1 MKPPRITPPKLTP
14 PRLTPPRLKRPTL
27 PTLDWRKALSAPAAV
42 SSTLSDSLISGVGG
56 AFDTGFGL
64 LRDTIGGVPFF
75 GTTASS
81 ELYDHS
87 KIDEKHYFLIPDDRT
102 EDGFSLLVT
111 RCLPAGVPPINDL
124 PKRRLLHLPSREAL
138 PMLEHILLREAR
150 ERAQVETVPSNA
162 FSNNLNA
169 MIDEIDSVDSKVF
182 AGLLTV
188 GGLVALANPLAG
200 AALAAH
206 AIIPSV
212 GLIAA
217 RYGLRAASRT
227 ATNLELSREIKR
239 AEKEVTT
246 QFRSSETFSLL
257 NPVLHHVSA
266 PAPLDMWMVE
276 GERFAFET
284 DATEFGD
291 DDIRRLVELTLQA
304 LADCGVEER
313 ALAHALE
320 VAEIVSGGRDA

>member
-1 MKPPRITPPKLTP
+1 MKLPRITPPKLTP
-14 PRLTPPRLKRPTL
+14 PRLKRPAL

-42 SSTLSDSLISGVGG
+42 SSSLSDSLISGVGG

-102 EDGFSLLVT
+102 EDGFSLLIT

-124 PKRRLLHLPSREAL
+124 PKRRLLHLPSNEAL

-150 ERAQVETVPSNA
+150 ERAQAETVTGNA
-162 FSNNLNA
+162 FSNNLDA
-169 MIDEIDSVDSKVF
+169 MIDEIDRVDSKVF
-182 AGLLTV
+182 GGLLTV

-217 RYGLRAASRT
+217 KYGLKAASRT
-227 ATNLELSREIKR
+227 ATNLELSREIRR
-239 AEKEVTT
+239 AEKQLTA
-246 QFRSSETFSLL
+246 QFRSSETLSLL
-257 NPVLHHVSA
+257 NPVLHHVGT
-266 PAPLDMWMVE
+266 PGPLDMWLAE
-276 GERFAFET
+276 SERFAFAS
-284 DATEFGD
+284 DSSAFGD
-291 DDIRRLVELTLQA
+291 HDIRRLAALTLQA

-313 ALAHALE
+313 ALAHAFE
-320 VAEIVSGGRDA
+320 VAEIVTGGREP